1 MHSKNLGIKI
11 LFESQMVYDKCAVD
25 FIFIDQIPTFQDSG
39 KPINKRNKK
48 MVPLININLINPFK
62 SSKK

>member
-25 FIFIDQIPTFQDSG
+25 FILIDPIPTFQDSG
-39 KPINKRNKK
+39 KPINQRIKK
-48 MVPLININLINPFK
+48 VVPLININLINPYK
-62 SSKK
+62 SIKK